1 MGCRARSRPTPLP
14 PAHPRTYHA
23 SMRFKRMT
31 WQRKVLLGLGAYAG
45 YWAVFVW
52 LCRHEDTRR
61 A

>member
-1 MGCRARSRPTPLP
+1 
-14 PAHPRTYHA
+14 
-23 SMRFKRMT
+23 MRFKRMT